1 MPHSL
6 DVKEHLIL
14 SSVLPAAFHGAET
27 RPLSGERINKFR
39 SKMAMALFG
48 TFHSLSPAIALLLT
62 GPCIL
67 DLEFWLIM
75 QAFRAAR
82 KSLSRVSSERMDAFF
97 RIASVCQGGI
107 SKARGLAA
115 TLSFYL
121 KQLGWSIDRTGQ
133 IHLHAFS
140 SFHFLRIS
148 YKTLLCFAVQ
158 AWQDKLMTVHTQ
170 RFRLFSFPDID
181 RVSTVAILKRFS
193 SGQRWHLIRDISGGY
208 QTQQQKHKWA
218 LDADPNCNFCG
229 QPDTKPHRLLHCS
242 MFASTREY
250 HQEIVQY
257 LNEPDCLL
265 TEFPVCFVD
274 PHTDLFLQLQFR
286 NPKPVFA
293 SEALQFVQS
302 KKLEQNPVHW
312 FTDGSCFH
320 PENPC
325 TRYSAFA
332 IILDLASDDDERKFW
347 GPQCAVSNLV
357 PPTLTR
363 AAVGRTCGEQGY
375 SSC

>member
-48 TFHSLSPAIALLLT
+48 TFRSLSPAIALLLT

-82 KSLSRVSSERMDAFF
+82 KPLSLESQVKRWMHSLELPQF
-97 RIASVCQGGI
+97 
-107 SKARGLAA
+107 SKVVFPKPVGL
-115 TLSFYL
+115 
-121 KQLGWSIDRTGQ
+121 LGWSIDRTGQ
-133 IHLHAFS
+133 IHLHAFL

-148 YKTLLCFAVQ
+148 YKRLLRFAVQ

-229 QPDTKPHRLLHCS
+229 QPDTKPHRLLHCC

-257 LNEPDCLL
+257 LN
-265 TEFPVCFVD
+265 
-274 PHTDLFLQLQFR
+274 
-286 NPKPVFA
+286 
-293 SEALQFVQS
+293 
-302 KKLEQNPVHW
+302 
-312 FTDGSCFH
+312 
-320 PENPC
+320 
-325 TRYSAFA
+325 
-332 IILDLASDDDERKFW
+332 
-347 GPQCAVSNLV
+347 VSLI
-357 PPTLTR
+357 
-363 AAVGRTCGEQGY
+363 AC
-375 SSC
+375 